1 MNNPIKQKLKSNK
14 ITRAV
19 LSLMFVGLLFILY
32 VNNPDF
38 FEINNEDVSCR
49 IGITMDLERRKKEWE
64 REYLKRGKVIKN
76 WTVLSTHQSK
86 SSAQE
91 VETREAKQQNC
102 EAHPGGRGSEKAIW
116 HVYKIEY

>member
-1 MNNPIKQKLKSNK
+1 
-14 ITRAV
+14 
-19 LSLMFVGLLFILY
+19 MFLGLFSYLY

-38 FEINNEDVSCR
+38 FEINDKNVSCR

-64 REYLKRGKVIKN
+64 REYLKKEKVIKN

-91 VETREAKQQNC
+91 VETRETKQQNC
-102 EAHPGGRGSEKAIW
+102 EAHPGGRGSEKAI
-116 HVYKIEY
+116 

>member
-1 MNNPIKQKLKSNK
+1 MNNPIKQKLKLNK
-14 ITRAV
+14 IKAV

-32 VNNPDF
+32 VNNPF
-38 FEINNEDVSCR
+38 FKINNENVSCR

-76 WTVLSTHQSK
+76 WIVLSTHQSK

>member
-49 IGITMDLERRKKEWE
+49 IGI
-64 REYLKRGKVIKN
+64 
-76 WTVLSTHQSK
+76 
-86 SSAQE
+86 
-91 VETREAKQQNC
+91 
-102 EAHPGGRGSEKAIW
+102 IW
-116 HVYKIEY
+116 I